1 MTRVVWTRPARDDL
15 REIRGYI
22 AQDSERYARVV
33 VGRLVTAVRRLRD
46 YPLSGRVV
54 PELNRPTVREVI
66 EGAYRIVY
74 RVTPD
79 AVQILAVVHGV
90 RRFPP
95 AEPDT
100 SA

>member
-1 MTRVVWTRPARDDL
+1 VTRVVWTRPARDDL
-15 REIRGYI
+15 REIRAYI
-22 AQDSERYARVV
+22 ARDSARYARVV
-33 VGRLVTAVRRLRD
+33 IERLVAAVRRLREH
-46 YPLSGRVV
+46 PLSGRVV

-79 AVQILAVVHGV
+79 AVQILAVVHGA

-95 AEPDT
+95 VGRGSSE
-100 SA
+100 